1 MVDALTLLVSKRSE
15 CGVLDTNEFWFAR
28 VTTEALTLLG
38 PMQILN
44 LKNDVV
50 DQVTN
55 LLGHDIHIYHDDYS
69 PEATSGLAKISK
81 FLLAMEKGRFPNIQ
95 CHMMTLRLKVYPSVG
110 G

>member
-55 LLGHDIHIYHDDYS
+55 LLGHDIHIYRDDYS
-69 PEATSGLAKISK
+69 PEATSGLAKIST